1 MATEKTSPLRNTCHG
16 IVTVETNLPITIA
29 PKDRVPRFIKILQ
42 IFSSCFGVNSIYLTI
57 AWNKKGVNT
66 IFNREE

>member
-1 MATEKTSPLRNTCHG
+1 MIMAKKNMATEKTRPLRNTCHG

-42 IFSSCFGVNSIYLTI
+42 IFSSCFGVNSIFLI
-57 AWNKKGVNT
+57 VA
-66 IFNREE
+66 

>member
-1 MATEKTSPLRNTCHG
+1 MATEKTRPLRNTCHG

-42 IFSSCFGVNSIYLTI
+42 IFSSCFGVNSIFLI
-57 AWNKKGVNT
+57 VA
-66 IFNREE
+66 